1 MLLLF
6 MNEIF
11 TAAAPANPAASQG
24 AEADFSKEWAAYY
37 RSMGRIEE
45 AEQIEKQIA
54 SKVNI
59 KNKLSFEF
67 NILFKLFNFFS
78 HHLVQQPLN
87 QQEVIRVAKMSRH
100 ININNSSNNNNNHNS
115 KVIKDNNT
123 SNMELILDINNKMT
137 RNGESK

>member
-11 TAAAPANPAASQG
+11 TAAAPANPTASQG

-59 KNKLSFEF
+59 KK
-67 NILFKLFNFFS
+67 
-78 HHLVQQPLN
+78 
-87 QQEVIRVAKMSRH
+87 
-100 ININNSSNNNNNHNS
+100 
-115 KVIKDNNT
+115 
-123 SNMELILDINNKMT
+123 
-137 RNGESK
+137 